1 MLDSAETR
9 QPPVAQVEVLRG
21 HQPCLPSVPMPNGLV
36 ALPAGR
42 PDILWDILFTVTPA
56 LPAPG
61 SGAGFAQRASESHSG
76 LRNSHTTTPGH
87 NSWPPPAPTSEFS
100 SFPRVPTA
108 QLRCPQVQRLTLAGK
123 LYYLGSVTRGSFWLT
138 VFMNIVKLQ
147 CISQILLH
155 MELLTSLPSGWSGN
169 QGSCSISLE
178 LVVLNLEIPASVR
191 T

>member
-21 HQPCLPSVPMPNGLV
+21 HQPCLPSVPMPIGLV

-42 PDILWDILFTVTPA
+42 PDILWDILFTMTPA

-100 SFPRVPTA
+100 SFPRVPPA
-108 QLRCPQVQRLTLAGK
+108 QLRCPQVQRPTLAVK
-123 LYYLGSVTRGSFWLT
+123 HSYPGSLTRGSFWLSFHEHSELAMHFPKT
-138 VFMNIVKLQ
+138 
-147 CISQILLH
+147 SS
-155 MELLTSLPSGWSGN
+155 MELPTSLPSRWFGN

-178 LVVLNLEIPASVR
+178 LVDLNLEIPASVR